1 MNIIDLRRS
10 VISALVGIILTV
22 ILFLLFTLLTAMS
35 IIPDGAIKTISII
48 ITVFSAFASGFLTSK
63 NVYEYGLLNGLAT
76 GLIYFLMLFVLS
88 IIVTLSFSFTS
99 SLFIRFLLIII
110 ASGFGGILGINV
122 RANRQRQRRRRRSAY
137 RRV

>member
-35 IIPDGAIKTISII
+35 VIPDGAIKTISII

-122 RANRQRQRRRRRSAY
+122 RANRQRQRRRRSAY

>member
-35 IIPDGAIKTISII
+35 VIPDGAIKTISII

-110 ASGFGGILGINV
+110 ASGFGGIWGINV
-122 RANRQRQRRRRRSAY
+122 RANRQRQRRRRSAY